1 MSEYEE
7 EIVEDF
13 VEQFDY
19 DFEKIFSFKSDSLKL
34 KDQLA
39 TLRKKDLTEIRKNLN
54 IEGVSQF
61 NKDEL
66 IVKLSNAIPEYLAK
80 IIPFLA
86 KTNYHFLNH
95 VINSGQKKFV
105 IDAEQINVEELD
117 LGAFLFSYGIA
128 YPALVEEGLLFIF
141 PDEIYAVL
149 KVSLKN
155 SKIKEQIETNQDL
168 LLKSWAMLN
177 FYGVMET
184 HTLYEKLTE
193 YTKIEVG
200 ADHFN
205 NVLYLNS
212 NYHNIL
218 QEAGGIMALDQV
230 MDIEFIYNEQMARD
244 LDYADIPQ
252 ADYDKLIEKGSIIF
266 NFAQKRLQKYLLK
279 NYDLESKEARALVH
293 YISSLIQNGLKKSV
307 ISDELFSIIGKDKQG
322 STAEIGQLL
331 VDINNQSRLWF
342 LKGHR
347 PEDLVKN

>member
-7 EIVEDF
+7 EFVEDF

-19 DFEKIFSFKSDSLKL
+19 DFEKIFAFKSDSLNL
-34 KDQLA
+34 QEQLS
-39 TLRKKDLTEIRKNLN
+39 TLRKKDLSEIRKNLN
-54 IEGVSQF
+54 VEGLSQL

-66 IVKLSNAIPEYLAK
+66 IAKLADLIPEYLAK

-95 VINSGQKKFV
+95 VINSGQKSFV
-105 IDAEQINVEELD
+105 IDAEKIEVEELD
-117 LGAFLFSYGIA
+117 LAAFLFSYGIA
-128 YPALVEEGLLFIF
+128 YPALVEEGLLFVF
-141 PDEIYAVL
+141 PDEIYSVL
-149 KVSLKN
+149 KKRLKSN
-155 SKIKEQIETNQDL
+155 TVKEQIEINQDL
-168 LLKSWAMLN
+168 LLKSWAVLN

-184 HTLYEKLTE
+184 HALYKKIKE
-193 YTKIEVG
+193 YSDIEVG

-212 NYHNIL
+212 NYHNVL
-218 QEAGGIMALDQV
+218 QETDGIIALDQV

-244 LDYADIPQ
+244 IDYADIPQ
-252 ADYDKLIEKGSIIF
+252 ADYDKIIEKGSIVF
-266 NFAQKRLQKYLLK
+266 NFAQKRLQKHLVK
-279 NYDLESKEARALVH
+279 NYELESEEAKALVH

-307 ISDELFSIIGKDKQG
+307 ISDELFSIIGRDKQG
-322 STAEIGQLL
+322 AKAEIGQLL

-347 PEDLVKN
+347 PKDLVQN